1 MVLTDTMRRFLAAR
15 RVAHLA
21 TADAH
26 GQPHVVPV
34 CFALAGDVLYVVL
47 DRKPK
52 RVGPRRLRRVRNLL
66 VNPRVAV
73 TADVYR
79 EDWRRLGFVW
89 LQGTA
94 RLLEAGP
101 EYRRALARLCRK
113 YPQYR
118 RMDLTGRPVIA
129 IDAVRAGAW
138 GAIAPAPRPGAPVTG
153 TSGRAAPRT
162 AAPRSRG
169 RPGAAPAAGVSRP
182 GSPAPS
188 AGVPRGPAPG
198 RPQAHRG

>member
-1 MVLTDTMRRFLAAR
+1 MVLTAAMRRFLAAR

-21 TADAH
+21 TADAQ

-34 CFALAGDVLYVVL
+34 CFALAGTVLYIAI

-52 RVGPRRLRRVRNLL
+52 RVDPHRLRRVRNLL
-66 VNPRVAV
+66 ANPRVAV

-94 RLLEAGP
+94 RLLDAGA
-101 EYRRALARLCRK
+101 EYRRALGRLRRK

-118 RMDLTGRPVIA
+118 RMDLRGRPVIA
-129 IDAVRAGAW
+129 VDVVRAGAW
-138 GAIAPAPRPGAPVTG
+138 GVVGATP
-153 TSGRAAPRT
+153 GRAQPLNPPVRSARRA

-169 RPGAAPAAGVSRP
+169 RPAAARGAAASRP
-182 GSPAPS
+182 GSRAPS
-188 AGVPRGPAPG
+188 AGARRARAPG
-198 RPQAHRG
+198 RPRARHG

>member
-1 MVLTDTMRRFLAAR
+1 MVLTAAMRRFLAAR

-21 TADAH
+21 TADAQ

-34 CFALAGDVLYVVL
+34 CFALAGDVLYIAI

-66 VNPRVAV
+66 ANPRVAV

-89 LQGTA
+89 VQGTA
-94 RLLEAGP
+94 RLLEAGA
-101 EYRRALARLCRK
+101 EYRRALDRLRRK

-118 RMDLTGRPVIA
+118 RMDLRGRPVVA
-129 IDAVRAGAW
+129 VDVVRAGAW
-138 GAIAPAPRPGAPVTG
+138 GAVGAMSRRGAPP
-153 TSGRAAPRT
+153 SPPPRSARRAAAR
-162 AAPRSRG
+162 RSPG
-169 RPGAAPAAGVSRP
+169 RPAAARGAAASRP
-182 GSPAPS
+182 GSRARS
-188 AGVPRGPAPG
+188 AGARRAPAPG
-198 RPQAHRG
+198 RPRARRG